1 MKTKLLFLSAL
12 FVFSFSAFAI
22 SAPDFSGSYGGVL
35 TVAVD
40 PENPTLTEDTLTLAL
55 QADGYYT
62 LTISDFSYSGMAIG
76 DIVVDSIQISHVN
89 GVDTLVRD
97 GSFAGPT
104 VSSIFNTIIT
114 LEEGAIY
121 SGQALGLGI
130 SVSVPLMSMT
140 IPVYFVGGKIVAA
153 NAETTIQN
161 IAIVPSLASE
171 SIRVQA
177 EAGSNYV
184 IYSIAGS
191 AVKSGVL
198 NDEEIDISALP
209 SGTYFFITGRKSAK
223 FIKK

>member
-12 FVFSFSAFAI
+12 FAFSFSAFAGT
-22 SAPDFSGSYGGVL
+22 SVDFSGSYGGML

-40 PENPTLTEDTLTLAL
+40 SVNPTMTEDTIAL
-55 QADGYYT
+55 NLEANGYYT
-62 LTISDFSYSGMAIG
+62 LTISDFSYSGTAIG
-76 DIVVDSIQISHVN
+76 DIVVDSIQITNVN
-89 GVDTLVRD
+89 GVDTLTRE

-104 VSSIFNTIIT
+104 VMLMPTVIT

-121 SGQALGLGI
+121 SDESIFLSI
-130 SVSVPLMSMT
+130 NVSVPMASLT
-140 IPVYFVGGKIVAA
+140 IPVFFAGGKIVAA

-177 EAGSNYV
+177 EAGNNYV
-184 IYSIAGS
+184 IYSIGGS

-198 NDEEIDISALP
+198 NDEEIDISALA

>member
-12 FVFSFSAFAI
+12 FVFSFSAFAGT
-22 SAPDFSGSYGGVL
+22 SSDLSGSYEGMLIVED
-35 TVAVD
+35 D
-40 PENPTLTEDTLTLAL
+40 PDNPTMTEDTLMLAL
-55 QADGYYT
+55 QADGTYT
-62 LTISDFSYSGMAIG
+62 LSIIDFSYGFLPIG
-76 DIVVDSIQISHVN
+76 DIVVDSIEVIPVLGGDSLTRE
-89 GVDTLVRD
+89 GTI
-97 GSFAGPT
+97 AGPT
-104 VSSIFNTIIT
+104 VMGIYSTEIT
-114 LEEGAIY
+114 FEEGTVY
-121 SGQALGLGI
+121 SGILGLEI
-130 SVSVPLMSMT
+130 SVYVPGMNQT
-140 IPVYFVGGKIVAA
+140 IPVAFLGGKIVSGNTEAQIE
-153 NAETTIQN
+153 NVGI
-161 IAIVPSLASE
+161 IPSLATE